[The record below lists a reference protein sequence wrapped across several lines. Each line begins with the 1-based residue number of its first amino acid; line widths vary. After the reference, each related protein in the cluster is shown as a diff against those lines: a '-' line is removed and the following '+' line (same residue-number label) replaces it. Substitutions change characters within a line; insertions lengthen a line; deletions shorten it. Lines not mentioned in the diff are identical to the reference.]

1 MTILRFVVSLCE
13 TGTLREPLH
22 PFAAAR
28 EADVDG
34 NAVAHALGDD
44 AEVFVERLAALEP
57 ARVGTCETWHQVD
70 IDRVDPQPARG
81 IPPDV
86 RGDMRIHRV
95 RLEMQIG
102 RASCRERV

>member
-1 MTILRFVVSLCE
+1 MTILRFVVSLSK
-13 TGTLREPLH
+13 TGTLHEPLH

-44 AEVFVERLAALEP
+44 AEVFVERLAALEL
-57 ARVGTCETWHQVD
+57 ALGGSCETWHNGET
-70 IDRVDPQPARG
+70 DRVDPQPARG

-95 RLEMQIG
+95 RLEMRLVQ
-102 RASCRERV
+102 AQ